1 MNFVKA
7 ISIAASGLIAQN
19 SRIGVIAE
27 NIANADSLPTQPG
40 AEPYRRK
47 TINFKNVL
55 DRVLGVDTVR
65 VADVSVDRSD
75 FGRRYDPA
83 HPAADAEGFVLTP
96 NVKMVVEMM
105 DLREAQRGYEAN
117 LRVIDVARTIV
128 GRTIELLR

>member
-96 NVKMVVEMM
+96 NVKMVIEMM